1 MTQVRNIAT
10 TVVSATFGD
19 FNKVLSPQKSIKTA
33 TMKKKTQSVVT
44 FFVWAVICLLLTT
57 ACAPAVNTTATQQA
71 AAPKQAK
78 ALEAGQLPVRFQ
90 KPAYILGESSAQNV
104 GTGNAESIS
113 IPVGADISS
122 NTGPVALRDIMK
134 RLAALKG
141 MNISWASDVDQMAVV
156 DVDIR
161 AEDDFFK
168 SLDNILRQKDYF
180 HEVQGNTI
188 VVKYRETRKFHV
200 AMPFVKSNYATG
212 VGGDVLGGSSSVSTA
227 TNVNTIKGTLQ
238 LTSDKNE
245 FDIWDNIKTNLD
257 QILGI
262 WEETV
267 VTPAPATTTT
277 TAATGAAAVVAA
289 ANPQTPTATTTTKR
303 DVKSGKGYYSIDKP
317 IGLITVTAPR
327 PLVEKIALYIDNLK
341 SELYRQISI
350 EAKIVEVVIN
360 DSESRGIDWTNF
372 LSGKEIG
379 ISLFGTPSG
388 TGAPGAPI
396 AKTSTEVASISNGI
410 IYDPNRDLRGRG
422 ISNIAIG
429 GNPFSVALNF
439 LDTQGHSN
447 VLANPKLSIMNG
459 QPGIITAG
467 DSIKYI
473 DKIESRLDGQTGA
486 VSYTITTATLMSGI
500 GMSVIATI
508 MENDEIILNLTP
520 VTSKLDGNDVKYIV
534 GWGGQIGIPRIKL
547 REMNTTV
554 RIKSG
559 QVVVIGGLID
569 NNESTDGS
577 NQVPFL
583 GDIPI
588 LGKLFSHSA
597 KATKKSELVIMLQ
610 PKIL

>member
-1 MTQVRNIAT
+1 
-10 TVVSATFGD
+10 
-19 FNKVLSPQKSIKTA
+19 
-33 TMKKKTQSVVT
+33 MKKKTQNLVT
-44 FFVWAVICLLLTT
+44 FFVGAAICLLLTT
-57 ACAPAVNTTATQQA
+57 ACAPAANTAATKDPLA
-71 AAPKQAK
+71 TKASASAKQGK

-90 KPAYILGESSAQNV
+90 KPSYMLGESSTQNI
-104 GTGNAESIS
+104 GAGNAESIT

-141 MNISWASDVDQMAVV
+141 MNISWASDVDQMAEV

-168 SLDNILRQKDYF
+168 SLENILRQKDYF

-200 AMPFVKSNYATG
+200 AMPFVKSSYATG
-212 VGGDVLGGSSSVSTA
+212 VGGDVLGGGTTSSSTTSSGL
-227 TNVNTIKGTLQ
+227 KGNIQ
-238 LTSDKNE
+238 LTSDKND

-262 WEETV
+262 WEETTT
-267 VTPAPATTTT
+267 TPAQATTTT
-277 TAATGAAAVVAA
+277 ATGAATYAA
-289 ANPQTPTATTTTKR
+289 AATPPSPAATATTTTTKR

-327 PLVEKIALYIDNLK
+327 PLVDKIGLYLDNLK

-350 EAKIVEVVIN
+350 EAKIVEVAID

-372 LSGKEIG
+372 LTGKTLDFQ
-379 ISLFGTPSG
+379 LFGP
-388 TGAPGAPI
+388 
-396 AKTSTEVASISNGI
+396 NGI
-410 IYDPNRDLRGRG
+410 IYNPSTGQGGRG
-422 ISNIAIG
+422 VSQVSTGA
-429 GNPFSVALNF
+429 NPFSLALNF

-459 QPGIITAG
+459 QPGLITAG
-467 DSIKYI
+467 DSVKYI
-473 DKIESRLDGQTGA
+473 DKVESRTDGTTGA
-486 VSYTITTATLMSGI
+486 VTYTVTTATLMSGI

-554 RIKSG
+554 RVKSG

-569 NNESTDGS
+569 SADSTDGS

-583 GDIPI
+583 SDLPL

-597 KATKKSELVIMLQ
+597 RATKKSELVIMLQ

>member
-1 MTQVRNIAT
+1 M
-10 TVVSATFGD
+10 
-19 FNKVLSPQKSIKTA
+19 
-33 TMKKKTQSVVT
+33 
-44 FFVWAVICLLLTT
+44 
-57 ACAPAVNTTATQQA
+57 
-71 AAPKQAK
+71 
-78 ALEAGQLPVRFQ
+78 PVRFQ
-90 KPAYILGESSAQNV
+90 NPAYMLGETSTQNV
-104 GTGNAESIS
+104 GAGNAENIT

-141 MNISWASDVDQMAVV
+141 MNISWASDVDQMAMV

-200 AMPFVKSNYATG
+200 AMPFVKSSYATG
-212 VGGDVLGGSSSVSTA
+212 VGGDVLGGGTTSSASGL
-227 TNVNTIKGTLQ
+227 KGNIQ

-245 FDIWDNIKTNLD
+245 FDIWDNVKKNLD
-257 QILGI
+257 QILDI

-267 VTPAPATTTT
+267 TTPAPATTTT
-277 TAATGAAAVVAA
+277 ATGAAAVVAA
-289 ANPQTPTATTTTKR
+289 ATPPPAATSTTKR
-303 DVKSGKGYYSIDKP
+303 NVQAGKGYYSIDKP

-327 PLVEKIALYIDNLK
+327 PLVEKIATYLDNLK

-350 EAKIVEVVIN
+350 EAKIVEVAID

-372 LSGKEIG
+372 LTGKTLDFQ
-379 ISLFGTPSG
+379 LFGP
-388 TGAPGAPI
+388 
-396 AKTSTEVASISNGI
+396 NGI
-410 IYDPNRDLRGRG
+410 IYNPTTGQGGRG
-422 ISNIAIG
+422 VSQVSIG
-429 GNPFSVALNF
+429 ANPFSLALNF

-459 QPGIITAG
+459 QPGLITAG
-467 DSIKYI
+467 DSVKYI
-473 DKIESRLDGQTGA
+473 DKVESRVDATTGA
-486 VSYTITTATLMSGI
+486 VTYTITTATLMSGI

-520 VTSKLDGNDVKYIV
+520 VTSKLNGNEVDYIV
-534 GWGGQIGIPRIKL
+534 GWGGQIGVPRIKL

-554 RIKSG
+554 RVKSG

-569 NNESTDGS
+569 NADDSGAGS
-577 NQVPFL
+577 AKSNKVPFL

-588 LGKLFSHSA
+588 IGNLFSHS
-597 KATKKSELVIMLQ
+597 TKNIKRSELVIMLQ